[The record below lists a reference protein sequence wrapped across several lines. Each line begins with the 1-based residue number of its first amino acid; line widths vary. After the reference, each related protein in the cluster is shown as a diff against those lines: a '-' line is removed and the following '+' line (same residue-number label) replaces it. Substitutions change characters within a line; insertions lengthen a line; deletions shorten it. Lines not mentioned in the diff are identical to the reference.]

1 MNPLYKFQPT
11 IISSNILINL
21 FSIALML
28 GIYILEL
35 LFSFIVK
42 NLSIYIKKWHY
53 DLKWNIFIAL
63 LDDMFQPFVVIL
75 F

>member
-1 MNPLYKFQPT
+1 
-11 IISSNILINL
+11 
-21 FSIALML
+21 ML